1 MVMSEFSN
9 AVSNTLILISFAS
22 LAFVANAADND
33 LDREFQVS
41 PGGKLVLAS
50 DAGAIDVQA
59 WDNSSVRVSV
69 RDSSGFT
76 VDMNQAGDIVRVIA
90 EANSGGLFSRMR
102 SNIRFTVMV
111 PAEFDVEL
119 DTGGG
124 AILVSDLTGNVDAD
138 TSGGGIEIGNITGG
152 KVVADTSGG
161 RIQIGDVDGDVEA
174 DTSGGPIEIG
184 NVSGWV
190 VANTSGGSIRIG
202 NVQGDM
208 TADTSGGSIDVGQG
222 GATVK
227 LDTSGGTIR
236 AAYALGPVYADTS
249 GGNIYLE
256 GSATSVE
263 ADTSGGNIV
272 IERSIGE
279 VDADTSGGSIT
290 IRNSVGPINADTA
303 GGRIEVELVSLDG
316 ISAEPVD
323 LETAGGDITLR
334 LPSTFAATI
343 RANLQVSRRGRGDYG
358 IYTDFPLTIQNDEDG
373 NIVGSGD
380 INGGGARISLE
391 TTNSDIHIVS
401 VNN

>member
-1 MVMSEFSN
+1 MSEYSKVVSN
-9 AVSNTLILISFAS
+9 ALILISLAS
-22 LAFVANAADND
+22 LALVSNAADND
-33 LDREFQVS
+33 IEREFQVS
-41 PGGKLVLAS
+41 PGSKLVLES
-50 DAGAIDVQA
+50 DAGAINVQA

-69 RDSSGFT
+69 RDSNGFT
-76 VDMNQAGDIVRVIA
+76 VAMSQTGDTVSVTA
-90 EANSGGLFSRMR
+90 EADRGGLFSRMR
-102 SNIRFTVMV
+102 SNIKFDVLV
-111 PAEFDVEL
+111 PVTFDVEL

-124 AILVSDLTGNVDAD
+124 AISVSDLAGNVDAN
-138 TSGGGIEIGNITGG
+138 TSGGSIEIGNITGG

-174 DTSGGPIEIG
+174 DTSGGSIEIG
-184 NVSGWV
+184 NVTGWV
-190 VANTSGGSIRIG
+190 VADTSGGSIRIG

-222 GATVK
+222 GATVR

-236 AAYALGPVYADTS
+236 ADYSLGPIYADTS

-316 ISAEPVD
+316 VAAEPVD

-334 LPSTFAATI
+334 LPSTYAATI
-343 RANLQVSRRGRGDYG
+343 RANLEVSRRGRGDYR
-358 IYTDFPLTIQNDEDG
+358 IYTDFPLTIQDDEDG